1 MVIISHEKTMVRMS
15 PSRSN
20 QAADH
25 TVLHLAVSAGE
36 EIDSSLPVAAAAA
49 GCDGR
54 DETWATAGSGPNRI
68 PGATSEMLV
77 LYGFIIDFM
86 SI

>member
-1 MVIISHEKTMVRMS
+1 MVRMS

-36 EIDSSLPVAAAAA
+36 EINSSLPVAAAAA
-49 GCDGR
+49 GYDGR
-54 DETWATAGSGPNRI
+54 DETWATAGSGPRFE
-68 PGATSEMLV
+68 PLEPHLKCWFYMVSS
-77 LYGFIIDFM
+77 
-86 SI
+86 SIS